1 MDLFCYDGLYQDKPQ
16 CAFFSASLQVFRR
29 FENYECTNHNLL
41 QKEHF
46 DPVTGQNVGSHL
58 LFGGGELTFW
68 LCGEDALDAPREEER
83 DLTRRE
89 DKISRELF
97 TGKPSLDTVMW
108 VENTCVPSGIDTNPK
123 YRKFSARS
131 PKECATFC
139 LNNPLCTAFEYSDVK
154 MIRLADGSTH
164 NLKNCWTF
172 MDKECDPMFDVE
184 SVTESSDPEQ
194 PRDLYLFHN
203 TNANLAPRAG
213 VSLIE
218 KEKKVYRK
226 GTKEMKMRQLRPR
239 NLPKRP
245 PLRRL
250 FNAFDGDGDRQVV
263 VKEISE
269 YLAIVTGYTMNENDI
284 GVLVKSVDGD
294 LNGQLKYREFR
305 SLYKRQNLP
314 GNFKST
320 LKAAKEAFLE
330 FEDASD
336 DEEGEN
342 EEGETEEEEEVVA
355 LQSVAGSSMKTMFV
369 GGLAVVAVDALVA
382 VTKTFKRKKIG
393 MIIGGKS
400 YGTDEV

>member
-1 MDLFCYDGLYQDKPQ
+1 MG
-16 CAFFSASLQVFRR
+16 
-29 FENYECTNHNLL
+29 
-41 QKEHF
+41 
-46 DPVTGQNVGSHL
+46 
-58 LFGGGELTFW
+58 
-68 LCGEDALDAPREEER
+68 
-83 DLTRRE
+83 
-89 DKISRELF
+89 
-97 TGKPSLDTVMW
+97 
-108 VENTCVPSGIDTNPK
+108 
-123 YRKFSARS
+123 
-131 PKECATFC
+131 
-139 LNNPLCTAFEYSDVK
+139 
-154 MIRLADGSTH
+154 
-164 NLKNCWTF
+164 
-172 MDKECDPMFDVE
+172 
-184 SVTESSDPEQ
+184 
-194 PRDLYLFHN
+194 
-203 TNANLAPRAG
+203 
-213 VSLIE
+213 E

-250 FNAFDGDGDRQVV
+250 FNAFDSDGDRQVV

-294 LNGQLKYREFR
+294 LNGQVKYREFR

-342 EEGETEEEEEVVA
+342 EEGETEEEDVA

-369 GGLAVVAVDALVA
+369 GGLAVVAVVALVA